1 MRRRTFGRIVMAMDP
16 QERDRL
22 KALLEATHEFP
33 CPFSLSVITVNTDDV
48 QAALRVAIAD
58 GAVSAVSDEA
68 WTVQTSG
75 GGRYASHRLLVTCRS
90 ADEVLALYARVRLVE
105 GVVTVL

>member
-1 MRRRTFGRIVMAMDP
+1 MDP

-58 GAVSAVSDEA
+58 GAASPVSDEG
-68 WTVQTSG
+68 WTVHTSG
-75 GGRYASHRLLVTCRS
+75 GGRYASHRVLVTCRS